1 MDYYALMD
9 FVVDLG
15 YRLAAS
21 GAETFRVE
29 ETITYI
35 LSAYGLKAEVF
46 AIPNCLTVSIETE
59 TGKPMTRMRRIH
71 PRGND
76 LDSVERYNNLSRRI
90 CAEKPEPEVAR
101 KWLEEV
107 DNSRVNYRL
116 PALLLGHVLG
126 SAGFAWFFGAGLTDG
141 LLAGLCGLTVGFVS
155 LKLNAL
161 KANQFFHTIIA
172 AYIMGICAYVLG
184 GVGIAQNSDSVI
196 IGTLMLL
203 VPGLL
208 FTNAMRDII
217 YGDTNSGVNRIVQV
231 ILIAAAIALGTGA
244 AMASVDALLHLPAI
258 PPVAQ
263 PGVLAQEIG
272 CLIGCIGFSIIF
284 NIHGPGMLLCALG
297 GIVSWAGYLIT
308 IGLGASELV
317 GYFAAAVISGVY
329 SEAMARIR
337 KYPAISYL
345 VVSIFPLIPGA
356 SVHFTMVSAMQGDM
370 QTFAS
375 RLMHTIAVA
384 GVISVG
390 ILIVSTLVR
399 MIMAHKYAPR
409 CKKG

>member
-15 YRLAAS
+15 YRLSMS

-29 ETITYI
+29 ESITYI
-35 LSAYGLKAEVF
+35 LSAYGIKAEVF

-71 PRGND
+71 AHGND

-90 CAEKPEPEVAR
+90 CAEKPEPETAR

-107 DNSRVNYRL
+107 DNSRLHYST
-116 PALLLGHVLG
+116 PFFLLGHVLG

-141 LLAGLCGLTVGFVS
+141 LLAGLCGLLVGIVNI
-155 LKLNAL
+155 KMDAL
-161 KANQFFHTIIA
+161 KANQFFRTIIA
-172 AYIMGICAYVLG
+172 AYIFGVCAYALG
-184 GVGIAQNSDSVI
+184 GIGLAKDPDSVI

-231 ILIAAAIALGTGA
+231 ILIAAAIVLGTGA
-244 AMASVDALLHLPAI
+244 AWSTIDGILDLPAS
-258 PPVAQ
+258 
-263 PGVLAQEIG
+263 PGVTQAGFLVQELA
-272 CLIGCIGFSIIF
+272 CLIGCIGFSIVF

-297 GIVSWAGYLIT
+297 GLASWAGYLIVMRF
-308 IGLGASELV
+308 GGSDLV
-317 GYFAAAVISGVY
+317 GYFVAAVISGVY
-329 SEAMARIR
+329 AEVMARIR

-356 SVHFTMVSAMQGDM
+356 SIYFTMLAVMQGDT
-370 QTFAS
+370 QAFSEKLT
-375 RLMHTIAVA
+375 HTIAIA
-384 GVISVG
+384 GVLSVG
-390 ILIVSTLVR
+390 ILMTSTLVR
-399 MIMAHKYAPR
+399 MVTTYKRTH
-409 CKKG
+409 